1 MAPFVRRARPKYAA
15 APLSPA
21 CLHNLRVPAEFAA
34 RLAGVEAGAAAVL
47 LVSPLGKVW
56 RVELRRAG
64 GRGGEGGPWQLGG
77 GWAEFAA
84 AYGVG
89 AGWSVVFTVERRGVA
104 TVRAF
109 DAAGCLMRFC
119 TPHAGVAAGKNR
131 PRFIKVLRADDLEKM
146 RIPDEFVQE
155 HLTGTYPSS
164 QKAMI
169 FSPLGKF
176 WHVELDRDQP
186 GVLLGDGWA
195 RFLTAHG
202 LSEGNILV
210 FRYEENMVFTVEA
223 FLQNG
228 CLKEYGAA
236 AADMTDDLIGQP
248 STVPQPGDKELG
260 VSPVKK
266 KRKTRNGNTSLVV
279 YHEKPNCPPNS
290 VKKAVSQK
298 KLVSTGPRRSFTKR
312 ITSYDLTRLFAVK
325 GSFCSSVGLSGA
337 CEITLKMSTGNKRS
351 WPVWFNIAN
360 TYGYIKGPGWKR
372 FCRENKLKQGHC
384 CTFSVIETTVWHVTI
399 VSS

>member
-1 MAPFVRRARPKYAA
+1 MAPLLRRARPKYAA

-21 CLHNLRVPAEFAA
+21 CLHELRVPAEFAA
-34 RLAGVEAGAAAVL
+34 RLAAGEAGAAAEVL
-47 LVSPLGKVW
+47 LVGPLGKVW
-56 RVELRRAG
+56 RAEVRRAG
-64 GRGGEGGPWQLGG
+64 GGGPWRLGG

-84 AYGVG
+84 AHGVG
-89 AGWSVVFTVERRGVA
+89 AGWSVVFRVERRGVA

-109 DAAGCLMRFC
+109 DAAGRLARFC

-131 PRFIKVLRADDLEKM
+131 PRFIRVLHADDLEKM
-146 RIPDEFVQE
+146 KIPAEFVQE
-155 HLTGTYPSS
+155 HLTENCPSS

-176 WHVELDRDQP
+176 WHVALDQDQP

-210 FRYEENMVFTVEA
+210 FRYEENWVFSVEA
-223 FLQNG
+223 FMQNG
-228 CLKEYGAA
+228 CLKEYEAA
-236 AADMTDDLIGQP
+236 PANMTDDSIGRP
-248 STVPQPGDKELG
+248 STVPRQGDKELG

-266 KRKTRNGNTSLVV
+266 KRKTRNENTSLVV
-279 YHEKPNCPPNS
+279 YHKKPNRSPNS

-298 KLVSTGPRRSFTKR
+298 KLVSTVRSRSFTKR
-312 ITSYDLTRLFAVK
+312 ITGYDLTSLFAVK
-325 GSFCSSVGLSGA
+325 GLFCSSVGLSGA

-372 FCRENKLKQGHC
+372 FCRENKLKQGDC
-384 CTFSVIETTVWHVTI
+384 CTFRVIETTVWHVTI

>member
-21 CLHNLRVPAEFAA
+21 CLHTLRVPGKFAA
-34 RLAGVEAGAAAVL
+34 RLAGGEAGAAVEVL

-56 RVELRRAG
+56 RAELRRAG
-64 GRGGEGGPWQLGG
+64 SGGGPWQLGG

-84 AYGVG
+84 AHGVG
-89 AGWSVVFTVERRGVA
+89 AGWSVVFRVERRGVA
-104 TVRAF
+104 TVRVF
-109 DAAGCLMRFC
+109 DAAGCLARFC
-119 TPHAGVAAGKNR
+119 TPHAGVAAGKSR
-131 PRFIKVLRADDLEKM
+131 PRFIRVLHTDDFEKM
-146 RIPDEFVQE
+146 KIPDEFVQE

-176 WHVELDRDQP
+176 WHVDLNRDQP
-186 GVLLGDGWA
+186 GMLLGDGWA
-195 RFLTAHG
+195 RFLTAHN

-210 FRYEENMVFTVEA
+210 FSYT
-223 FLQNG
+223 LSH
-228 CLKEYGAA
+228 
-236 AADMTDDLIGQP
+236 THILI
-248 STVPQPGDKELG
+248 G

-279 YHEKPNCPPNS
+279 YHKKPNCSPNS

-298 KLVSTGPRRSFTKR
+298 KLVSTMPHRSFTKR
-312 ITSYDLTRLFAVK
+312 ITSYDLTSLFVVK
-325 GSFCSSVGLSGA
+325 GLFCSSVGLSGA
-337 CEITLKMSTGNKRS
+337 CEITLKMSTDNKRS

-372 FCRENKLKQGHC
+372 FCRENKLKQGDC